1 MQCVGRSRYLFVWAH
16 TVETAHEDVSEF
28 QGIQT
33 MLDQAWCEFKSRIF
47 LQTDHVDGDDRNIR
61 VAGFGQCAADKSNV
75 VVARQPPPVCEIRIA
90 VLLRSYLPD
99 ITALIICPM
108 TIRDG

>member
-47 LQTDHVDGDDRNIR
+47 LQTDHVDGDDRN
-61 VAGFGQCAADKSNV
+61 VSVTGLLKGTADESDV
-75 VVARQPPPVCEIRIA
+75 VTC
-90 VLLRSYLPD
+90 
-99 ITALIICPM
+99 TASATGLG
-108 TIRDG
+108 D